1 MDVVAVWNE
10 IGCYVEGVAV
20 VGALVGV
27 EEVAADE
34 GGVVVIGV
42 GSAFFVWTVERSM
55 SLSFVVVLLVEID
68 GSFL

>member
-1 MDVVAVWNE
+1 MDIVAVGDQV
-10 IGCYVEGVAV
+10 GCYVESIFVICV
-20 VGALVGV
+20 LIRI